1 MRADVIVVGA
11 GAAGLA
17 CAGRLHR
24 EGLSVVVHEARDRVG
39 GRIHTFHPADGGP
52 PLELGA
58 QVVHGARNPVHSLV
72 GADRMVTVPR
82 RITARVVEDGGNQDM
97 GVLSSHGRRP
107 PWLLEAGLHRDPH
120 PGGQSV
126 GAWLRARGSG
136 HLEARAAREWFRQN
150 WAAEPD
156 ELSAR
161 GVSGAHRGDTGAGEG
176 EFAVRGGFDRLPLL
190 LARGLRISPGDPV
203 HEIRCLPGRVE
214 AATVRGTT
222 SALAAVITVPPPVVA
237 QGRLRLV
244 GPGSAALDAKTAA
257 AGRIPL
263 GDGYCAVVT
272 LTRAAPGT
280 AITFDADGRGGFVRC
295 SAGRPEVLFVAKAGA
310 AGALRAAVRST
321 PALSSLLETV
331 MPWTA
336 GARVAGLTTADWGRD
351 PWTSGAFTAPRTGC
365 EDAVRQ
371 WAAPVDDTL
380 FFAGEATV
388 TGSRLPW
395 VQGALASGERAAEE
409 LLKVLANR

>member
-11 GAAGLA
+11 GASGLA
-17 CAGRLHR
+17 CARRLHR
-24 EGLSVVVHEARDRVG
+24 EGLTVVVHEARDRVG

-58 QVVHGARNPVHSLV
+58 QVVHGARNPVHALV
-72 GADRMVTVPR
+72 GADRMITVPR
-82 RITARVVEDGGNQDM
+82 RITARIVQDGGNQDM
-97 GVLSSHGRRP
+97 GVLSHGRRP
-107 PWLLEAGLHRDPH
+107 PWLLEAGLHRDPG
-120 PGGQSV
+120 PEGRSA
-126 GAWLRARGSG
+126 GAWLRAHGSAR
-136 HLEARAAREWFRQN
+136 LEERAAKEWFRQS

-161 GVSGAHRGDTGAGEG
+161 GVAGAHRGDTAVGEG
-176 EFAVRGGFDRLPLL
+176 EFAVRGGFDRLALL
-190 LARGLRISPGDPV
+190 LAQGLRISLGDPV
-203 HEIRCLPGRVE
+203 QEIRCLPGRVE
-214 AATVRGTT
+214 AGTVRGTT
-222 SALAAVITVPPPVVA
+222 SACAAVITVPPPVLA
-237 QGRLRLV
+237 QGRLRV
-244 GPGSAALDAKTAA
+244 IGPPSAVVDAKIATAA
-257 AGRIPL
+257 RMPL
-263 GDGYCAVVT
+263 GDGYCTVVT
-272 LTRAAPGT
+272 LTREAPDDV
-280 AITFDADGRGGFVRC
+280 ITFDVDGGGGFVRC

-310 AGALRAAVRST
+310 ADALRATVRSA

-336 GARVAGLTTADWGRD
+336 GARVVGLTAADWGRD
-351 PWTSGAFTAPRTGC
+351 PWTTGAFTAPRTGC

-371 WAAPVDDTL
+371 WSAPVDDTL

>member
-11 GAAGLA
+11 GASGLA
-17 CAGRLHR
+17 CARRLNR
-24 EGLSVVVHEARDRVG
+24 EGLTVVVHEARDRVG
-39 GRIHTFHPADGGP
+39 GRIHTFHPTDGGP

-58 QVVHGARNPVHSLV
+58 QVVHGAHNPVHALV
-72 GADRMVTVPR
+72 GADRMITMSR
-82 RITARVVEDGGNQDM
+82 RFTARVVEDGAHQDM
-97 GVLSSHGRRP
+97 GVLSHGRRP
-107 PWLLEAGLHRDPH
+107 PWLLETGLHRDP
-120 PGGQSV
+120 GQEDRSV
-126 GAWLRARGSG
+126 GAWLRARGSAHPEG
-136 HLEARAAREWFRQN
+136 RAAQEWFRQN

-161 GVSGAHRGDTGAGEG
+161 GVSRAHRGDTGVGEG
-176 EFAVRGGFDRLPLL
+176 EFTVRGGFDRLPLL
-190 LARGLRISPGDPV
+190 LAQDLRISLGDPV
-203 HEIRCLPGRVE
+203 QEIRCLPGRVE
-214 AATVRGTT
+214 ATTVRGTT
-222 SALAAVITVPPPVVA
+222 SACAAVITVPPPVVA
-237 QGRLRLV
+237 QGRLRLA
-244 GPGSAALDAKTAA
+244 GPDPAVLDAKIAA
-257 AGRIPL
+257 AGRMPL

-272 LTRAAPGT
+272 LTRRAPDT
-280 AITFDADGRGGFVRC
+280 AVTFDVDGRGGFVRC
-295 SAGRPEVLFVAKAGA
+295 SAGRPEVLFVAKAKA
-310 AGALRAAVRST
+310 ADALRATVRSA
-321 PALSSLLETV
+321 PALSALLETV

-336 GARVAGLTTADWGRD
+336 GARVADVTAADWGRD
-351 PWTSGAFTAPRTGC
+351 PWTAGAFTAPRTGY

>member
-17 CAGRLHR
+17 CAGRLRR
-24 EGLSVVVHEARDRVG
+24 EGLDVVVHEARDRVG

-58 QVVHGARNPVHSLV
+58 QVVHGARNPVHALV
-72 GADRMVTVPR
+72 GADRMTTVPR
-82 RITARVVEDGGNQDM
+82 RITARVVQDGGNQDM
-97 GVLSSHGRRP
+97 GVLGQDRRRP
-107 PWLLEAGLHRDPH
+107 PWLLEAGLHRE
-120 PGGQSV
+120 PGSQDRSV
-126 GAWLRARGSG
+126 GAWLRARCTTHREG
-136 HLEARAAREWFRQN
+136 RVAREWFRQN
-150 WAAEPD
+150 WAADPE
-156 ELSAR
+156 ELSTA
-161 GVSGAHRGDTGAGEG
+161 GVSDAHRGDTVVGEG

-190 LARGLRISPGDPV
+190 LAQDLRIALGDPV
-203 HEIRCLPGRVE
+203 QEIRYTPGRVE
-214 AATVRGTT
+214 AGTARGTT
-222 SALAAVITVPPPVVA
+222 GALAAVITVPPPVVA
-237 QGRLRLV
+237 RGRLRV
-244 GPGSAALDAKTAA
+244 TGPACAELDAKIAA
-257 AGRIPL
+257 ATRMPL

-272 LTRAAPGT
+272 LGRAAPDT
-280 AITFDADGRGGFVRC
+280 VITFDVDGRGGFVRC

-310 AGALRAAVRST
+310 ADALRATVRSA
-321 PALSSLLETV
+321 PALSALLETV

-351 PWTSGAFTAPRTGC
+351 PWATGAFTAPRIGC
-365 EDAVRQ
+365 EGAVRT
-371 WAAPVDDTL
+371 WAAPLDDTL

-388 TGSRLPW
+388 GGSRLPW